1 MTTTSSVYRKV
12 VLGMLVFTT
21 MCAVGT
27 RGVLAAADDEERERV
42 EEAAQV
48 LRELARADDA
58 EAIPEELFERAK
70 AIAVVPGVVR
80 GAFVIGGRWGKGVV
94 VSRNASGDWG
104 PASFLELSGASVG
117 FQIGGDK
124 TDLVMVFVNDEGLD
138 ALLESRVELGA
149 DASVA
154 AGPVGRTVEI
164 GTDASLDAEIFAY
177 SRSKG
182 AFAGAA
188 LDGTVINVDD
198 SANEDAFGREIDGD
212 AALDGSVATPA
223 VFEPLVAV
231 VRSVTSGQ
239 VPTAE

>member
-80 GAFVIGGRWGKGVV
+80 GAFVIGGRWGKRPRRTPSPRPGPGRA
-94 VSRNASGDWG
+94 SAPPGRSASGW
-104 PASFLELSGASVG
+104 P
-117 FQIGGDK
+117 
-124 TDLVMVFVNDEGLD
+124 
-138 ALLESRVELGA
+138 RCR
-149 DASVA
+149 A
-154 AGPVGRTVEI
+154 AARPRQ
-164 GTDASLDAEIFAY
+164 
-177 SRSKG
+177 
-182 AFAGAA
+182 
-188 LDGTVINVDD
+188 
-198 SANEDAFGREIDGD
+198 
-212 AALDGSVATPA
+212 PW
-223 VFEPLVAV
+223 
-231 VRSVTSGQ
+231 
-239 VPTAE
+239 